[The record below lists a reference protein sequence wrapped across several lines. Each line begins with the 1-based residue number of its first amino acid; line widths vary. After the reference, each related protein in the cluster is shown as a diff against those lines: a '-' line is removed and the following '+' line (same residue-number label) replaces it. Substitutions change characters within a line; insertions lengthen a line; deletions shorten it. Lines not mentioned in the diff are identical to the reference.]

1 LKFCGEEWDAGRMI
15 FSEEDSAM
23 FPGKKELVAFWY
35 DDCHAGYED
44 HIALE
49 GELQDPTFEHV

>member
-1 LKFCGEEWDAGRMI
+1 MI

-35 DDCHAGYED
+35 DDCHAHYDEYEE
-44 HIALE
+44 AAP
-49 GELQDPTFEHV
+49 GEKLRDPIFEHV

>member
-23 FPGKKELVAFWY
+23 FPGEKELVAFWY

-44 HIALE
+44 IALE

>member
-1 LKFCGEEWDAGRMI
+1 MV
-15 FSEEDSAM
+15 FSEKDSAM

-44 HIALE
+44 YIALE